1 MVKPVAIFVSYAHE
15 DDTFLKD
22 LLKFLQ
28 PYANKQIIN
37 VWTDREILAGQKWD
51 EEIKSKLKTADMMLL
66 LVSIDS
72 INSIYINETE
82 IESAVVNDKVVVI
95 PVIIRPIVISQLGRL
110 ADYQILPPGAKAI
123 ETWGIRDE
131 AWVEVITELERV
143 INKLNGK
150 QVVYREKEQVSII
163 QKKNTRVLT
172 RVYATDKV
180 AMSILVLLL
189 FFSLVVLGI
198 GLSTQNEIYVFTSFV
213 GLGIGLFVYFFSRR
227 NLSF

>member
-1 MVKPVAIFVSYAHE
+1 MVKPLSIFVSYAHE
-15 DDTFLKD
+15 DDSFLKE

-37 VWTDREILAGQKWD
+37 VWTDKEILAGQKWD
-51 EEIKSKLKTADMMLL
+51 EEIKSKLRSADMVLL

-82 IESAVVNDKVVVI
+82 IESAVANDKVVVI

-110 ADYQILPPGAKAI
+110 ADYQILPPGAKPV

-150 QVVYREKEQVSII
+150 RVVYREKEDIAII
-163 QKKNTRVLT
+163 QRDNTRVLT

-198 GLSTQNEIYVFTSFV
+198 GLYTQNEIYVFTSFV

-227 NLSF
+227 SLSF